1 MLYDFLG
8 RLHPALVHLPIGILL
23 IAVCFELL
31 TNERRFAAVRAA
43 LPTLMF
49 WGMIASLLSAA
60 TGWVLASGGD
70 YEEDLVEPHR
80 WTGLALA
87 LVSVILYILYR
98 KRVKLKFIKAGAL
111 LTLVLI
117 LVAGHLGGS
126 ITHGEDFLSFQ
137 GDGEE
142 GKAIMMKPI
151 PDIQQA
157 YVYNDI
163 VEPLLQSR
171 CYGCHG
177 TKKQKGKLRLDLQ
190 DYIIKGGESGKAI
203 VPGNPEESEMIERL
217 LLPLA
222 DDDHMPP
229 PRKPQLTHEQ
239 VSILK
244 WWVATG
250 ADFHKKV
257 SELAQPE
264 SIKPVLLALE
274 TGKSLPKEEIEL
286 APADAVEPAPA
297 AAITRLNSAGISIL
311 PLSRESNYLTAN
323 FINISSASDTLMD
336 ELLSL
341 KKQLV
346 SLKMDGIAV
355 NRKVLETI
363 AQLKALRKL
372 QISNSTL
379 ADEGSTH
386 LSKLDELRSLN
397 VVGSS
402 VTAKGLSE
410 LKGLKNL
417 KYIYLYKTNIAPA
430 ERDQLASLFPT
441 AKFDFGN
448 YSLPLL
454 EGDTSEI
461 KF

>member
-1 MLYDFLG
+1 
-8 RLHPALVHLPIGILL
+8 
-23 IAVCFELL
+23 
-31 TNERRFAAVRAA
+31 
-43 LPTLMF
+43 
-49 WGMIASLLSAA
+49 
-60 TGWVLASGGD
+60 
-70 YEEDLVEPHR
+70 
-80 WTGLALA
+80 
-87 LVSVILYILYR
+87 
-98 KRVKLKFIKAGAL
+98 
-111 LTLVLI
+111 
-117 LVAGHLGGS
+117 
-126 ITHGEDFLSFQ
+126 
-137 GDGEE
+137 
-142 GKAIMMKPI
+142 
-151 PDIQQA
+151 
-157 YVYNDI
+157 
-163 VEPLLQSR
+163 
-171 CYGCHG
+171 
-177 TKKQKGKLRLDLQ
+177 
-190 DYIIKGGESGKAI
+190 
-203 VPGNPEESEMIERL
+203 
-217 LLPLA
+217 
-222 DDDHMPP
+222 
-229 PRKPQLTHEQ
+229 
-239 VSILK
+239 
-244 WWVATG
+244 
-250 ADFHKKV
+250 
-257 SELAQPE
+257 
-264 SIKPVLLALE
+264 LLALE

-379 ADEGSTH
+379 ADEGLTH